1 LSLIGDLFQAKPVKE
16 EKAMFFGIT
25 DILLLAP
32 ALILTLY
39 AQWKIKSIYSQMSQ
53 VRSTSRMTGA
63 QVAKSLLQR
72 NDINDVTV
80 ESVEGDLTDHYDP
93 IHKTLNL
100 SSGVYGSDSLAA
112 IGVAAHET
120 GHAIQHKVAYG
131 PLKLRQTMY
140 PMANF
145 GSMLAMPLFIVGLMV
160 SSLKILTTVGII
172 FFAASVAFTVITLPV
187 EFNASKRALAQLA
200 NNGMVKGEEIEGAR
214 KVLNAAAL
222 TYVAAAAMAVMQLI
236 RLLLIRNSR

>member
-1 LSLIGDLFQAKPVKE
+1 
-16 EKAMFFGIT
+16 MYFGMS

-39 AQWKIKSIYSQMSQ
+39 AQFKIKSAYNKWSQ
-53 VRSTSRMTGA
+53 VSSTSGLTGA

-72 NDINDVTV
+72 NSILDVEV
-80 ESVEGDLTDHYDP
+80 GRVEGNLTDHYDP

-100 SSGVYGSDSLAA
+100 SDGVYATNSIAA

-120 GHAIQHKVAYG
+120 GHAIQHNVAYS

-140 PMANF
+140 PLANF
-145 GSMLAMPLFIVGLMV
+145 GSMLAMPLFIIGLMV
-160 SSLKILTTVGII
+160 SSLKFLTTLGIA
-172 FFAASVAFTVITLPV
+172 FFAASVFFTLVTLPV
-187 EFNASKRALAQLA
+187 EFNASKRALAQLTSS
-200 NNGMVKGEEIEGAR
+200 GMIKGEEVDGAR

-222 TYVAAAAMAVMQLI
+222 TYVAAAAMAVLQLI
-236 RLLLIRNSR
+236 RLLMIRNDH

>member
-1 LSLIGDLFQAKPVKE
+1 
-16 EKAMFFGIT
+16 MYFGMS

-39 AQWKIKSIYSQMSQ
+39 AQFKIKSAYNKWSQ
-53 VRSTSRMTGA
+53 VSSTSGLTGA

-72 NDINDVTV
+72 NSILDVEV
-80 ESVEGDLTDHYDP
+80 GRVEGNLTDHYDP

-100 SSGVYGSDSLAA
+100 SDGVYAANSIAA

-140 PMANF
+140 PLANF
-145 GSMLAMPLFIVGLMV
+145 GSMLAMPLFIIGLMV
-160 SSLKILTTVGII
+160 SSLKFLTTLGIA
-172 FFAASVAFTVITLPV
+172 FFAASVFFTLVTLPV
-187 EFNASKRALAQLA
+187 EFNASKRALAQLTSS
-200 NNGMVKGEEIEGAR
+200 GMIKGEEVDGAR
-214 KVLNAAAL
+214 KVLDAAAL
-222 TYVAAAAMAVMQLI
+222 TYVAAAAMAVLQLI
-236 RLLLIRNSR
+236 RLLMIRNDH

>member
-1 LSLIGDLFQAKPVKE
+1 MYFE
-16 EKAMFFGIT
+16 MR

-39 AQWKIKSIYSQMSQ
+39 AQFKIKSAYNKWSQ
-53 VRSTSRMTGA
+53 VSSTSGLTGA

-72 NDINDVTV
+72 NSILDVEV
-80 ESVEGDLTDHYDP
+80 GRVEGNLTDHYDP

-100 SSGVYGSDSLAA
+100 SDGVYAANSIAA

-140 PMANF
+140 PLANF
-145 GSMLAMPLFIVGLMV
+145 GSMLAMPLFIIGLMV
-160 SSLKILTTVGII
+160 SSLKFLTTLGIA
-172 FFAASVAFTVITLPV
+172 FFAASVFFTLVTLPV
-187 EFNASKRALAQLA
+187 EFNASKRALAQLTSS
-200 NNGMVKGEEIEGAR
+200 GMIKGEEVDGAR
-214 KVLNAAAL
+214 KVLDAAAL
-222 TYVAAAAMAVMQLI
+222 TYVAAAAMAVLQLI
-236 RLLLIRNSR
+236 RLLMIRNDH